1 MNLWVKENGKS
12 EGFNVML
19 KIEIYISLERGQTS
33 IRSYVTREFEEFLKG
48 GKQMYEQSCA
58 PTNQIRRW
66 EDIDFVKAEYEVKKR
81 RIFVSHRRID
91 GEEIAAKLCDKF
103 LILEKSKS
111 LFRDVVEVKVG
122 ESAQEVIDKA
132 LYESDAFIFLHT
144 PKSVESDWIKKEL
157 KMATMYDVPVIWVRI
172 DDASIEELSII
183 PGEKP
188 HIECR
193 SEDFEDGLK
202 LELFVNDLEK
212 MLMQTIMSHSLKLY
226 DYKERFGDWANEKGI
241 HFSCVDSTNQIYEIV
256 YKEKVKKQY
265 PRNDYIQYVQYYGRG
280 IKEKD
285 IEILKKGIEGKQYD
299 SVVLL
304 SNREKE
310 ARIEEKVFANS
321 YDLHDIW
328 WRRMVGEKMEHS
340 GKKIVICGAFPEC
353 KEELYKIPLLEAVKI
368 FSQEIIKNGYT
379 LVFGAHPTFQKLIF
393 EVASEFSDD
402 SKEAVQVYVSKYF
415 EGKYP
420 ISDME
425 KAACVHEIEA
435 MADRNQSLTKMREA
449 MLGADDVCAI
459 ICLGGKIKEDNP
471 LECGLD
477 EEIQIAQENK
487 IPVFLVGSVGGRSS

>member
-1 MNLWVKENGKS
+1 M
-12 EGFNVML
+12 
-19 KIEIYISLERGQTS
+19 
-33 IRSYVTREFEEFLKG
+33 
-48 GKQMYEQSCA
+48 
-58 PTNQIRRW
+58 
-66 EDIDFVKAEYEVKKR
+66 
-81 RIFVSHRRID
+81 
-91 GEEIAAKLCDKF
+91 
-103 LILEKSKS
+103 
-111 LFRDVVEVKVG
+111 
-122 ESAQEVIDKA
+122 
-132 LYESDAFIFLHT
+132 
-144 PKSVESDWIKKEL
+144 
-157 KMATMYDVPVIWVRI
+157 
-172 DDASIEELSII
+172 
-183 PGEKP
+183 
-188 HIECR
+188 
-193 SEDFEDGLK
+193 
-202 LELFVNDLEK
+202 FVNDLEK